1 MTRPHSLASIP
12 DFRSAKFQHGRRLA
26 GLLVGLACIVA
37 VSCKRDEIVTY
48 SIPKEERAA
57 QAGLP
62 ADVAQSPEGGI
73 VLLEWKAPESWV
85 READRPMRE
94 ATWTIRGGSGPVE
107 VILSRWAGGAGRPLE
122 NVNRWRG
129 QIGLDP
135 VDGVFL
141 IKARAVVDSKAGPVQ
156 VWALPDP
163 ALEVDVTSD
172 TTMIAAM
179 LDLPDASWF
188 VRMTGQTAAVLSL
201 REELVTFVSSL
212 EPAGSTIGLQMEQ

>member
-12 DFRSAKFQHGRRLA
+12 DFRSAKFQHGRRLV

-62 ADVAQSPEGGI
+62 ADDAQSPEGGI
-73 VLLEWKAPESWV
+73 VRLEWKAPESWV

-94 ATWTIRGGSGPVE
+94 ASWTIRGGSAPVE

-135 VDGVFL
+135 VDGEFL
-141 IKARAVVDSKAGPVQ
+141 LEARAVVESKAGQVQ
-156 VWALPDP
+156 VWVLPDP
-163 ALEVDVTSD
+163 ALEVDVASD

-188 VRMTGQTAAVLSL
+188 VRMTGATADVQPL
-201 REELVTFVSSL
+201 RDDFLAFVSSL
-212 EPAGSTIGLQMEQ
+212 EPVGSRVGMQPEQ

>member
-1 MTRPHSLASIP
+1 MRTGFGLL
-12 DFRSAKFQHGRRLA
+12 LA
-26 GLLVGLACIVA
+26 GGVCVST

-48 SIPKEERAA
+48 TIPKEERVVRVD
-57 QAGLP
+57 G
-62 ADVAQSPEGGI
+62 SPDGVMPVSVGP
-73 VLLEWKAPESWV
+73 VQLKWTVPQSWV

-94 ATWTIRGGSGPVE
+94 ATWTIRGASAPVE
-107 VILSRWAGGAGRPLE
+107 VILSRWEGGAGRPLE

-135 VDGVFL
+135 VDGAFL
-141 IKARAVVDSKAGPVQ
+141 LEARMMVESKAGPVQ
-156 VWALPDP
+156 VWVLPDP
-163 ALEVDVTSD
+163 ALEVDVASD

-212 EPAGSTIGLQMEQ
+212 EPIGSTIGLQMEQ